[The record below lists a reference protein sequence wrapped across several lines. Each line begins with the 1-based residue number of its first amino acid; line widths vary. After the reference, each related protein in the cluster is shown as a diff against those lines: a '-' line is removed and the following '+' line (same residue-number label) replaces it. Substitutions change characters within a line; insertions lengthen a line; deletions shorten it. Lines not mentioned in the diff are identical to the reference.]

1 MEEKVKK
8 ILEEHGLTIDQ
19 LTPQEVQ
26 QLKQEIVAQEK
37 GLFILD
43 GVLSDPSLLYRG
55 WEKRQSNISED

>member
-37 GLFILD
+37 GLCILD
-43 GVLSDPSLLYRG
+43 GVLSDPSLFYRG